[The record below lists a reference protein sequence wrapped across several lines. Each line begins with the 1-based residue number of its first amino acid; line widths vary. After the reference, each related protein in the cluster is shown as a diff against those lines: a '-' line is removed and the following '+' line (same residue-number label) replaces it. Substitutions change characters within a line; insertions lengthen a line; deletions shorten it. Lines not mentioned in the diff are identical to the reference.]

1 MAKIDL
7 KRMPELNSEVAKE
20 VISVFRG
27 RSVFRSTYQIAASGT
42 FEVGKAGTVTVTRG
56 ESPREDVTVKVTA
69 VGCTVSPTE
78 FSDKTESELNQSLTV
93 TPSAT
98 SFTITLSATVDGKEY
113 KGLGSYSGKAT
124 PKSTEAILKQAL
136 SAGGEYTL
144 NADIDV
150 TDAAGLTSGK
160 TMVLNLGGHKIKG
173 AKGYGIKVTG
183 GSLTINAD
191 EAGGIEIGS
200 GADGAAVVAD
210 KNSTVTINGG
220 TYKVGKDA
228 EEQGNSCI
236 YSKGGTV
243 TITGG
248 TYETEAQWNGKYYV
262 LNVLNDSNGTFKV
275 SGGKFKGYNPETG
288 DDVGGTSFV
297 VEGYESKEE
306 SGYYVVKPVAS
317 EAV

>member
-20 VISVFRG
+20 VASVFRS
-27 RSVFRSTYQIAASGT
+27 RSVFRSTYSFAAGGT

-56 ESPREDVTVKVTA
+56 ESPREDVTVTVTGN
-69 VGCTVSPTE
+69 GCTVSPTE
-78 FSDKTESELNQSLTV
+78 FSDKTESELNQSLNV
-93 TPSAT
+93 TPSET
-98 SFTITLSATVDGKEY
+98 SFTITLSAEKDGRKYELGTY
-113 KGLGSYSGKAT
+113 KGTAT
-124 PKSTEAILKQAL
+124 PKSTKEILEKAL
-136 SAGGEYTL
+136 SEGGTYTL
-144 NADIDV
+144 NADIEGIDE
-150 TDAAGLTSGK
+150 TGLTSSK

-183 GSLTINAD
+183 GNLTINAD

-228 EEQGNSCI
+228 DNQGNSCI

-275 SGGKFKGYNPETG
+275 SGGKFKGYDPKTG
-288 DDVGGTSFV
+288 DDVGGQSFV
-297 VEGYESKEE
+297 EQGYESKEE
-306 SGYYVVKPVAS
+306 SGYYVVKPAS

>member
-20 VISVFRG
+20 VASVFRS
-27 RSVFRSTYQIAASGT
+27 RSVFRSTYSFAAGGT

-56 ESPREDVTVKVTA
+56 ESPREDVTVTVTGN
-69 VGCTVSPTE
+69 GCTVTQQSFTDGPDKE
-78 FSDKTESELNQSLTV
+78 FSQTLSV
-93 TPSAT
+93 TPSET
-98 SFTITLSATVDGKEY
+98 SFTITLSAEKDGRKYE
-113 KGLGSYSGKAT
+113 LGTYTGTAT

-136 SAGGEYTL
+136 SDGGEYTL

-150 TDAAGLTSGK
+150 TDAAGLTSGE

-275 SGGKFKGYNPETG
+275 SGGKFKGYDPKTG
-288 DDVGGTSFV
+288 DDVGGQSFV
-297 VEGYESKEE
+297 EQGYESKEE
-306 SGYYVVKPVAS
+306 SGYYVVKPVAGK
-317 EAV
+317 

>member
-7 KRMPELNSEVAKE
+7 KRMPSLNSEAAKE

-56 ESPREDVTVKVTA
+56 ESPREDVTVTVTGS
-69 VGCTVSPTE
+69 GCTVTPQSFTDGTDNE
-78 FSDKTESELNQSLTV
+78 FSQTLSV

-98 SFTITLSATVDGKEY
+98 SFTITLSAEKDGRKYELGTY
-113 KGLGSYSGKAT
+113 KGTAT
-124 PKSTEAILKQAL
+124 PKSTKEILKKAL
-136 SAGGEYTL
+136 SDGGEYTL
-144 NADIDV
+144 NADIEGIDE
-150 TDAAGLTSGK
+150 AGLTSGK

-183 GSLTINAD
+183 GNLTINAD
-191 EAGGIEIGS
+191 EEGGIEIGS

-228 EEQGNSCI
+228 DSQGNSCI

-275 SGGKFKGYNPETG
+275 SGGKFKGYDPKTG
-288 DDVGGTSFV
+288 DDVGGQSFV
-297 VEGYESKEE
+297 EKGYKSEAEN
-306 SGYYVVKPVAS
+306 GYYVVKPVAS
-317 EAV
+317 E

>member
-1 MAKIDL
+1 MENL
-7 KRMPELNSEVAKE
+7 HNMPSLGSEAAREIV
-20 VISVFRG
+20 SVFRG
-27 RSVFRSTYQIAASGT
+27 RSVFRSSYT
-42 FEVGKAGTVTVTRG
+42 FEAGGAFTVGAEGTLTVKRG
-56 ESPREDVTVKVTA
+56 EAPRESVTVKVTG
-69 VGCTVSPTE
+69 VGCTVTPAQ
-78 FSDKTESELNQSLTV
+78 FSDGPDKPLAENLTV
-93 TPSAT
+93 TPSAK

-113 KGLGSYSGKAT
+113 NGLGSYSGKAT

-150 TDAAGLTSGK
+150 TDSAGLTSGE

-191 EAGGIEIGS
+191 EKGGIEIGS

-210 KNSTVTINGG
+210 ANSTVTINGG

-275 SGGKFKGYNPETG
+275 SGGKFKGYDPSKG
-288 DDVGGTSFV
+288 DNESGTSFV
-297 VEGYESKEE
+297 ESGYESKEE
-306 SGYYVVKPVAS
+306 SGYYVVKPAS